1 MRLNLMAYLSV
12 KMKDE
17 PMNDQRPIASSH
29 TLWSKH
35 IFLATPQYRRC
46 MPGLFAGDGRLRE
59 KVW

>member
-1 MRLNLMAYLSV
+1 MAYLSV

-35 IFLATPQYRRC
+35 IFLATPQYRRY
-46 MPGLFAGDGRLRE
+46 MPGLFAGDGKLRE
-59 KVW
+59 KVR